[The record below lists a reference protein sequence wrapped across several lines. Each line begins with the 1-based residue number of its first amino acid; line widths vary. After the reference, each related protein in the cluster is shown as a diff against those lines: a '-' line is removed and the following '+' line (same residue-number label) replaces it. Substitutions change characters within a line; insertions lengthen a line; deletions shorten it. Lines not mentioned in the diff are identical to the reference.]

1 MLCLAGPQAGQ
12 VARVYFIQASRGFV
26 QAGHGHLTQAT
37 RRFVRAGHIPKHPA
51 GPRGPPHQMRLV
63 VDALLQ
69 PSSTNVKS

>member
-12 VARVYFIQASRGFV
+12 VARVYFIQASRG
-26 QAGHGHLTQAT
+26 
-37 RRFVRAGHIPKHPA
+37 FVRAGHIPKHPA